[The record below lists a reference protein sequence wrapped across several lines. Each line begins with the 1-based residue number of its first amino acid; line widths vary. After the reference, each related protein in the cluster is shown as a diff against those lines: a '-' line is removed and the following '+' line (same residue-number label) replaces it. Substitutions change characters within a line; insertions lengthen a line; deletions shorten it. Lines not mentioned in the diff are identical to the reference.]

1 MEERKNII
9 ENFTSYL
16 LIYASSKLVTL
27 FFCTAIKI
35 CRNGRVKTS
44 FKDTHRPAV
53 PWSQVLAS
61 KSTQW
66 HKPVFTTQRLS
77 NLEDSTRF
85 DSRFHP
91 CTVPATG
98 FRANDRMVLG
108 LPFTFPHVEPF
119 RLRSSRMLS
128 HKIDRSINQWAL
140 NQRENYLYKS
150 NKPAN
155 LSQ

>member
-16 LIYASSKLVTL
+16 VIYASSKLVTL

-53 PWSQVLAS
+53 PWSRVLAS

-98 FRANDRMVLG
+98 FRANDRMVLVC
-108 LPFTFPHVEPF
+108 LSPFLMWNLFAFEVRGCCGTKSTEQLTSEP
-119 RLRSSRMLS
+119 
-128 HKIDRSINQWAL
+128 
-140 NQRENYLYKS
+140 
-150 NKPAN
+150 
-155 LSQ
+155 